1 MDGVKSWLKSQTI
14 FGGVAA
20 VVGGAGMIWKAYAT
34 GTLDPS
40 VIMAGSTAIWGG
52 VTAII
57 GRVKATTVIGK
68 PAAPVAK

>member
-1 MDGVKSWLKSQTI
+1 MEGIKSWIKSQTI
-14 FGGVAA
+14 FGGVAS
-20 VVGGAGMIWKAYAT
+20 VVGGVGMIWKAYAT
-34 GTLDPS
+34 GALDPT

-68 PAAPVAK
+68 PAAPVVK